1 MCFGAIDIYAV
12 VVPEL
17 RAIGPSPDFRF
28 RCSKKFDFF
37 VLLSAKEAL
46 NPWSKPNCNSH
57 KRSKRFLEIKA
68 TASVNGKTTES

>member
-46 NPWSKPNCNSH
+46 NPWSIYSRPTVIPTKDQ
-57 KRSKRFLEIKA
+57 RWFLKI
-68 TASVNGKTTES
+68 